1 MSDIALLIS
10 SLILGISLGAVYFG
24 GLWLTLMRLPESE
37 QPALLALSSFLLR
50 SALCL
55 FGFYLIIGSGLEGLA
70 ACLAGF
76 VLTKLALVQILGR
89 GNERSDRGMN
99 GRMEDEWSN

>member
-24 GLWLTLMRLPESE
+24 GLWLTLMRLPGSE

-55 FGFYLIIGSGLEGLA
+55 LGFYLILGSGLEGLA

-76 VLTKLALVQILGR
+76 VLTKLALIRILGQKHEWS
-89 GNERSDRGMN
+89 GRGMS

>member
-1 MSDIALLIS
+1 MSDIILLIQ

-24 GLWLTLMRLPESE
+24 GLWLTLMRLPRSG

-55 FGFYLIIGSGLEGLA
+55 LGFYLILGSGLEGLA

-76 VLTKLALVQILGR
+76 ILMKLVLIQILGR
-89 GNERSDRGMN
+89 RNEWSDGGMS
-99 GRMEDEWSN
+99 GWMEDEWSN

>member
-24 GLWLTLMRLPESE
+24 GLWLTLARLPGSG

-55 FGFYLIIGSGLEGLA
+55 LGFYLILGSGLEGLA

-76 VLTKLALVQILGR
+76 ILMKLALVQILGR
-89 GNERSDRGMN
+89 RNRWSDRDTN

>member
-10 SLILGISLGAVYFG
+10 SLILGIFLGAVYFG
-24 GLWLTLMRLPESE
+24 GLWMTLTRLPESG

-50 SALCL
+50 SAICL
-55 FGFYLIIGSGLEGLA
+55 LGFYLILGSGLEGLA

-76 VLTKLALVQILGR
+76 VLTKLVLVQILGR
-89 GNERSDRGMN
+89 RNERSDRGMN